1 MICRLGCAH
10 GHQRT
15 VVAAGCANLPHTV
28 CPGSLFALLAGLC
41 CVWQICKA
49 DIAGPEEGESKPDGK
64 VDVHDLLKV
73 LSGYSKKHE
82 TRHAGDIDNN
92 MLVDVTD
99 LLYVLKHYDK
109 ECPQQK
115 RGFFG

>member
-1 MICRLGCAH
+1 MHSPEHASYPRV
-10 GHQRT
+10 RT
-15 VVAAGCANLPHTV
+15 
-28 CPGSLFALLAGLC
+28 
-41 CVWQICKA
+41 QICKA

-73 LSGYSKKHE
+73 LSGYSKEHE
-82 TRHAGDIDNN
+82 TRHAADIDGN

-99 LLYVLKHYDK
+99 LLYVLKHFDK
-109 ECPQQK
+109 ECAKQK

>member
-1 MICRLGCAH
+1 LLSCPCL
-10 GHQRT
+10 
-15 VVAAGCANLPHTV
+15 LPE
-28 CPGSLFALLAGLC
+28 PDSRADLALC
-41 CVWQICKA
+41 MRQICKA

-73 LSGYSKKHE
+73 LSGYSKQHE
-82 TRHAGDIDNN
+82 TRHAADIDNN

-99 LLYVLKHYDK
+99 LLYILKHYDK

-115 RGFFG
+115 RGFFGR